1 MGRVVDRGFS
11 GGDGRVG
18 RDVWGEVRSIQNK
31 KKRSKSP
38 SLEVNS

>member
-1 MGRVVDRGFS
+1 MDLGRVVDRGFS

-31 KKRSKSP
+31 KKNLARVQVSR
-38 SLEVNS
+38 

>member
-18 RDVWGEVRSIQNK
+18 RDVWGEVRSIQK
-31 KKRSKSP
+31 KKNIARVQVSR
-38 SLEVNS
+38 